1 MSNSKEIDEKLAM
14 KIDKKVIDISRI
26 AMSRLAKRNEFMPHH
41 IFCMAM
47 IRMFEM
53 TRMVDKQICN
63 ELFASLIHN
72 LHKKKV
78 LFEKMDIS
86 DDILDMLS
94 SDEHVCKDCQKEID
108 SQTKH

>member
-1 MSNSKEIDEKLAM
+1 MSNSKEIDKKLAM

-26 AMSRLAKRNEFMPHH
+26 AMSRLTKRHEFMPHH
-41 IFCMAM
+41 IFCMVM

-86 DDILDMLS
+86 DDVLDMLS
-94 SDEHVCKDCQKEID
+94 SEDHVCKDCQKEID

>member
-26 AMSRLAKRNEFMPHH
+26 AMSRLTKRNEFMPHH
-41 IFCMAM
+41 IFCMVM

-94 SDEHVCKDCQKEID
+94 SDDHVCKDCQKEID

>member
-1 MSNSKEIDEKLAM
+1 MSKSKEVDEKLAM

-26 AMSRLAKRNEFMPHH
+26 AMSRLAKRNEFMPNH
-41 IFCMAM
+41 IFCMVM

-53 TRMVDKQICN
+53 TRMVDKEICN
-63 ELFASLIHN
+63 ELFASLVHN

-94 SDEHVCKDCQKEID
+94 SDDHVCKDCQKEME

>member
-1 MSNSKEIDEKLAM
+1 MSKSKEVNEKLSM
-14 KIDKKVIDISRI
+14 KIDKKVMDVSR
-26 AMSRLAKRNEFMPHH
+26 
-41 IFCMAM
+41 

-53 TRMVDKQICN
+53 TRMVDKEVCN
-63 ELFASLIHN
+63 ELFASLVHN

-94 SDEHVCKDCQKEID
+94 SDDHVCKDCQKEID

>member
-1 MSNSKEIDEKLAM
+1 MSKSKEVDEKLAM

-26 AMSRLAKRNEFMPHH
+26 AMSRLAKRNEFMPNH
-41 IFCMAM
+41 IFCMVM

-53 TRMVDKQICN
+53 TRMVDKEICN
-63 ELFASLIHN
+63 ELFASLVHN

-86 DDILDMLS
+86 DITLPRKILKDLVM
-94 SDEHVCKDCQKEID
+94 EHGV
-108 SQTKH
+108 H

>member
-1 MSNSKEIDEKLAM
+1 
-14 KIDKKVIDISRI
+14 V
-26 AMSRLAKRNEFMPHH
+26 
-41 IFCMAM
+41 
-47 IRMFEM
+47 
-53 TRMVDKQICN
+53 CN
-63 ELFASLIHN
+63 ELLASLVHN

-94 SDEHVCKDCQKEID
+94 SDEHVCRDCQKEIE